1 MSDELKTNVTQVDGF
16 DDGGAT
22 EGDFV
27 RVIQGEKWSFSN
39 EGTWVNADG
48 ELISPDRE
56 VVVVKLDRVLQ
67 KWVDQMPVK
76 GCTRFLTSAEKVDV
90 EQLNETCPKSE
101 WSEDLNGKPR
111 GPWQIQN
118 LAYMVDLQS
127 MQKFT
132 YPTSTVGGGICFGD
146 LKDAVKMMRQFR
158 GPGVYP
164 VVSVGTKPMKTR
176 FSVRPRP
183 RPHFVIKRWISF
195 GPDGTAALPSASPP
209 SLQAPA
215 SASQQ
220 GPDRKAAA
228 DQRGKTQDKSGVVPS
243 GVHVVEEP
251 TLHEELNDAI
261 PENW

>member
-48 ELISPDRE
+48 RGDFARSRGRRRQHRPGACKNGSIRCPSTAHE
-56 VVVVKLDRVLQ
+56 VPHARRKGRCRTAQRNVPPIRVVGR
-67 KWVDQMPVK
+67 
-76 GCTRFLTSAEKVDV
+76 
-90 EQLNETCPKSE
+90 SE
-101 WSEDLNGKPR
+101 WQAARSVAGPERRLHGRSCDHAEVHVSDQHGWRRHLRRRTQRRSQDDAPIPR
-111 GPWQIQN
+111 TWRIPRR
-118 LAYMVDLQS
+118 V
-127 MQKFT
+127 
-132 YPTSTVGGGICFGD
+132 
-146 LKDAVKMMRQFR
+146 R
-158 GPGVYP
+158 
-164 VVSVGTKPMKTR
+164 GTKHMKTR
-176 FSVRPRP
+176 FACVRP

-228 DQRGKTQDKSGVVPS
+228 DQHGKTQDKSGVVPS